1 MPKGDSRALRYVKV
15 KETRMKQFA
24 IRSKGPEP
32 SLLELIKE
40 TEGGFFVRIV
50 HHHEDWD
57 DVKEDFLPRELFDTC
72 LRTGYIA
79 EMSA

>member
-1 MPKGDSRALRYVKV
+1 M

-24 IRSKGPEP
+24 IKSEGPDP

-40 TEGGFFVRIV
+40 TEGGFLVRIV
-50 HHHEDWD
+50 LHHEDWD
-57 DVKEDFLPRELFDTC
+57 DVKEDFLSRELFDTC

-79 EMSA
+79 ELSA

>member
-1 MPKGDSRALRYVKV
+1 
-15 KETRMKQFA
+15 MKQFA
-24 IRSKGPEP
+24 IRSEGPDP

-50 HHHEDWD
+50 HRHEDWD

-79 EMSA
+79 ELSA

>member
-1 MPKGDSRALRYVKV
+1 
-15 KETRMKQFA
+15 MKRFA
-24 IRSKGPEP
+24 IKSGTPDA

-50 HHHEDWD
+50 HRHDDWD

-79 EMSA
+79 ELSAGNPRYAEMSA

>member
-1 MPKGDSRALRYVKV
+1 
-15 KETRMKQFA
+15 MKQFA
-24 IRSKGPEP
+24 IRSEGPQP

-50 HHHEDWD
+50 HRHDDWD

-79 EMSA
+79 EVPRCAELSA

>member
-1 MPKGDSRALRYVKV
+1 MK
-15 KETRMKQFA
+15 KQFT
-24 IRSKGPEP
+24 IKSEGSEP
-32 SLLELIKE
+32 SLLELIDE

-50 HHHEDWD
+50 HRHEDWD

-79 EMSA
+79 ELSA

>member
-1 MPKGDSRALRYVKV
+1 V
-15 KETRMKQFA
+15 KEKRMKQFT
-24 IRSKGPEP
+24 IKSEGPEP
-32 SLLELIKE
+32 SLLELIDE

-50 HHHEDWD
+50 HRHEDWD

-72 LRTGYIA
+72 LRTGYIS